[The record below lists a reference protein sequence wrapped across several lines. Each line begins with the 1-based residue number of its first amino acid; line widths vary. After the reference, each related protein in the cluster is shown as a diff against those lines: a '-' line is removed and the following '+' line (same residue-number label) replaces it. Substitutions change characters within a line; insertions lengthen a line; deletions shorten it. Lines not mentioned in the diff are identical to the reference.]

1 LFSGRRHRRSD
12 LPIAHKRIA
21 ESTGHHRYCHSDHP
35 PLTLIPWF
43 LQCFPWNPLVD
54 FIAFLIHLVNVWTD
68 RRGFKGVV
76 FGKVEWEL
84 LRAIPG
90 NSAREAIVFLEMA
103 VNPDPKPGRW
113 ILPLVILGMVAFT
126 FFFIKEL
133 PEASPDSTIAS
144 NTTTTAPVEGETT
157 TTAPGPDTGG
167 DPAVDAYLLELDEIN
182 TALQLLRTEMVT
194 VNDGFDADPREIEF
208 PEAESR
214 MITIDTDTQALADR
228 VAAMTVPPGFETNQQ
243 ALTSAIDSA
252 AAAASEALEGLQGSD
267 PGEIRRAAVVAYTT
281 AADNFDTEVANTR
294 TAAGVPSDG

>member
-21 ESTGHHRYCHSDHP
+21 ESTGHHRYSHSDHP

-43 LQCFPWNPLVD
+43 LQGFPWNPLVD